1 MRSLYL
7 CFISILNF
15 SFSFSQGFSVSPS
28 HSVSTTIQTNE
39 YVTSQISFT
48 NTTTDSLFLSW
59 NLLEKVTPNGWDY
72 SYCDF
77 NSCYDA
83 TKTEGTMAPIPTGG
97 NGFIKVNVMTTSE
110 SWAYFKFSVFNVS
123 TPELV
128 DTIEFWF
135 NGITDIKENPKET
148 ISIYPNPIASG
159 DDWTIKNLPLN
170 STVEIFNSLGQKIG
184 KTIQANT
191 NLTIDGDFT
200 KGIYI
205 LKIHHNKRVEMRKLI
220 VR

>member
-1 MRSLYL
+1 MRSPYL
-7 CFISILNF
+7 FLISILSF

-28 HSVSTTIQTNE
+28 HSVSTTIQTDE
-39 YVTSQISFT
+39 YITSQISFT

-83 TKTEGTMAPIPTGG
+83 TKTEGTMAPIPAGG
-97 NGFIKVNVMTTSE
+97 NGFIKVNVMTTVE
-110 SWAYFKFSVFNVS
+110 SWSYFKFSVFNVEM
-123 TPELV
+123 PELA

-135 NGITDIKENPKET
+135 NGIADIKENLKET
-148 ISIYPNPIASG
+148 ISIYPNPIESG
-159 DDWTIKNLPLN
+159 DNWTIKNLPLN

-184 KTIQANT
+184 KTIQASNS
-191 NLTIDGDFT
+191 LMLDGDLT
-200 KGIYI
+200 KGVYI
-205 LKIHHNKRVEMRKLI
+205 LKIYHNKRVEMRKLI

>member
-7 CFISILNF
+7 FFISILSF
-15 SFSFSQGFSVSPS
+15 SFSFSQGFSVSPD

-48 NTTTDSLFLSW
+48 NTTTDSLSLSW

-72 SYCDF
+72 SYCDY

-83 TKTEGTMAPIPTGG
+83 TKIEGTMAAIPAGG
-97 NGFIKVNVMTTSE
+97 NGFIKVNVMTTAE
-110 SWAYFKFSVFNVS
+110 SWSYFKFSVFNVS
-123 TPELV
+123 MPELA
-128 DTIEFWF
+128 DTVEFWF
-135 NGITDIKENPKET
+135 NGIANIKENSKEA
-148 ISIYPNPIASG
+148 ISIYPNPIEAG

-184 KTIQANT
+184 KTIQASN
-191 NLTIDGDFT
+191 NLSIDGNMP
-200 KGIYI
+200 KGVYI
-205 LKIHHNKRVEMRKLI
+205 LKIQHNKLIETRKLI

>member
-7 CFISILNF
+7 FLISILSF

-28 HSVSTTIQTNE
+28 HSVSTTIQTDE
-39 YVTSQISFT
+39 YITSQISFT

-59 NLLEKVTPNGWDY
+59 NLLEKVTPTGWDY

-83 TKTEGTMAPIPTGG
+83 TKTEGTMAPIPAGE
-97 NGFIKVNVMTTSE
+97 NGFIKVNVMTTVE
-110 SWAYFKFSVFNVS
+110 SWSYFSFSVFNVEM
-123 TPELV
+123 PELA

-135 NGITDIKENPKET
+135 NGIADIKENSKET

-159 DDWTIKNLPLN
+159 DNWTIKNLPLN

-184 KTIQANT
+184 KTIQASNS
-191 NLTIDGDFT
+191 LMLDGDLT

-205 LKIHHNKRVEMRKLI
+205 LKIHHNKRVETRKLI

>member
-7 CFISILNF
+7 FLISILSF

-28 HSVSTTIQTNE
+28 HSVSTTIQTDE
-39 YVTSQISFT
+39 YITSQISFT

-59 NLLEKVTPNGWDY
+59 NLLEKVTPTGWDY

-83 TKTEGTMAPIPTGG
+83 TKTEGTMAPIPAGE
-97 NGFIKVNVMTTSE
+97 NGFIKVNVMTTVE
-110 SWAYFKFSVFNVS
+110 SWSYFRFSVFNVEM
-123 TPELV
+123 PELA

-135 NGITDIKENPKET
+135 NGIADIKENLKET

-159 DDWTIKNLPLN
+159 DNWTIKNLPVN
-170 STVEIFNSLGQKIG
+170 STIEIFNSLGQKIG
-184 KTIQANT
+184 KTIQASNS
-191 NLTIDGDFT
+191 LMLDGDLT

-205 LKIHHNKRVEMRKLI
+205 LKIHHNKRVETRKLI

>member
-7 CFISILNF
+7 FLISILSF

-28 HSVSTTIQTNE
+28 HSVSTTIQTDE
-39 YVTSQISFT
+39 YITSQISFT

-59 NLLEKVTPNGWDY
+59 NLLEKVTPTGWDY

-83 TKTEGTMAPIPTGG
+83 TKTEGTMAPIPAGE
-97 NGFIKVNVMTTSE
+97 NGFIKVNVMTTVE
-110 SWAYFKFSVFNVS
+110 SWSYFRFSVFNVEM
-123 TPELV
+123 PELA

-135 NGITDIKENPKET
+135 NGIADIKDNPKES
-148 ISIYPNPIASG
+148 ISIYPNPITSG

-184 KTIQANT
+184 KTIQASS

-200 KGIYI
+200 KGVYI
-205 LKIHHNKRVEMRKLI
+205 LKIHHNKRVETRKLI

>member
-1 MRSLYL
+1 MRSPYL
-7 CFISILNF
+7 FLISILSF

-28 HSVSTTIQTNE
+28 HSVSTTIQTDE
-39 YVTSQISFT
+39 YITSQISFT

-83 TKTEGTMAPIPTGG
+83 TKTEGTMAPIPAGG
-97 NGFIKVNVMTTSE
+97 NGFIKANVMTTVE
-110 SWAYFKFSVFNVS
+110 SWSYFRFSVFNVAV
-123 TPELV
+123 PELA

-135 NGITDIKENPKET
+135 NGIADIKENSKET
-148 ISIYPNPIASG
+148 ISIYPNPIESG
-159 DDWTIKNLPLN
+159 DNWTIKNLPLN

-184 KTIQANT
+184 KTIQASNS
-191 NLTIDGDFT
+191 LILDGDLT
-200 KGIYI
+200 KGVYI
-205 LKIHHNKRVEMRKLI
+205 LKIYHNKRVEMRKLI

>member
-7 CFISILNF
+7 FLISILSF

-28 HSVSTTIQTNE
+28 HSVSTTIQTDE
-39 YVTSQISFT
+39 YITSQISFT

-59 NLLEKVTPNGWDY
+59 NLLEKVTPTGWDY

-83 TKTEGTMAPIPTGG
+83 TKTEGTMAPIPAGG
-97 NGFIKVNVMTTSE
+97 NGFIKVNVMTTVE
-110 SWAYFKFSVFNVS
+110 SWSYFRFSVFNVEM
-123 TPELV
+123 PELA

-135 NGITDIKENPKET
+135 NGIADIKENSKET

-159 DDWTIKNLPLN
+159 DNWTIKNLPVN
-170 STVEIFNSLGQKIG
+170 STIEIFNSLGQKIG
-184 KTIQANT
+184 KTIQASNS
-191 NLTIDGDFT
+191 LMLDGDLT

-205 LKIHHNKRVEMRKLI
+205 LKIHHNKRVETRKLI